1 MSETEERVEL
11 DTTHAEQEELAAF
24 RQALLT
30 GELEVDIDPAVV
42 MRRIAE
48 GIMDAPDL
56 AAAFKEPNLWAA
68 KDQTGT
74 PYELRRLNLHA
85 SRFEGGAPVFASVDA
100 VDLTTGEVGVLN
112 TSAVKHL
119 AKLYVMARD
128 HAFPVKVR
136 ITQSIRPTAG
146 GFYPLDFEL
155 IEEEGGA

>member
-11 DTTHAEQEELAAF
+11 DTTHGEQEELAQF
-24 RQALLT
+24 RQALVT
-30 GELEVDIDPAVV
+30 GKLEVDIDPDVV

-48 GIMDAPDL
+48 QITDSPDL
-56 AAAFKEPNLWAA
+56 AAAFKEPPLWSA

-85 SRFEGGAPVFASVDA
+85 SQYDKGAPVFASVDA

-128 HAFPVKVR
+128 HAFPVRVR

-155 IEEEGGA
+155 LEEEK

>member
-11 DTTHAEQEELAAF
+11 DTTHGEQEELAAF
-24 RQALLT
+24 KAALLT

-48 GIMDAPDL
+48 QIVESPDL
-56 AAAFKEPNLWAA
+56 AAAFKEPPLWSA

-85 SRFEGGAPVFASVDA
+85 SSFEGGAPVFASVDA

-128 HAFPVKVR
+128 HAFPVRVR

-155 IEEEGGA
+155 LEEEK

>member
-11 DTTHAEQEELAAF
+11 DTTHAEQEELAMF
-24 RQALLT
+24 REALLT

-42 MRRIAE
+42 MARIAE
-48 GIMDAPDL
+48 RIMDSPDL
-56 AAAFKEPNLWAA
+56 EAAFKEPPLWSA

-85 SRFEGGAPVFASVDA
+85 SKFEGGGPVFASVDA
-100 VDLTTGEVGVLN
+100 VDLSTGEVGVLN

>member
-1 MSETEERVEL
+1 MSEVEER
-11 DTTHAEQEELAAF
+11 EELEVRHDEADALAQF

-42 MRRIAE
+42 MARIAE
-48 GIMDAPDL
+48 RIMDSPDL
-56 AAAFKEPNLWAA
+56 EAAFKDPPLWSA

-85 SRFEGGAPVFASVDA
+85 SRFEGGVPVFASVDA

-128 HAFPVKVR
+128 HRFPVKVR
-136 ITQSIRPTAG
+136 ITQSIRPSAG

>member
-1 MSETEERVEL
+1 MSDTEERVEL
-11 DTTHAEQEELAAF
+11 DTTHGEQEELAQF

-48 GIMDAPDL
+48 QIMAAPDL
-56 AAAFKEPNLWAA
+56 EAAFAEPNLWAA
-68 KDQTGT
+68 KDSVGQA
-74 PYELRRLNLHA
+74 YELRRLNLHA
-85 SRFEGGAPVFASVDA
+85 SRFEGGTPVFASVDA
-100 VDLTTGEVGVLN
+100 IDLTTGEIGVLN

-128 HAFPVKVR
+128 HAFPVRVR
-136 ITQSIRPTAG
+136 ITQAFRPSAG

-155 IEEEGGA
+155 IAEGEGA

>member
-11 DTTHAEQEELAAF
+11 DTTHSEQEELAAF
-24 RQALLT
+24 KSALLT
-30 GELEVDIDPAVV
+30 GVLEVDIDPAVV

-48 GIMDAPDL
+48 QIVESPDL
-56 AAAFKEPNLWAA
+56 EAAFRELPLWAA
-68 KDQTGT
+68 KDSVGSS
-74 PYELRRLNLHA
+74 YELRRLNLHA
-85 SRFEGGAPVFASVDA
+85 SSFEGGSAVFGSVDA

-112 TSAVKHL
+112 TGSVKHL

-128 HAFPVKVR
+128 HAFPVRVR

-155 IEEEGGA
+155 LEEEK

>member
-24 RQALLT
+24 KQALLT
-30 GELEVDIDPAVV
+30 GELEVEVDPAVV

-48 GIMDAPDL
+48 QIMDSPDL
-56 AAAFKEPNLWAA
+56 ETAFRDLPLWPA
-68 KDQTGT
+68 KDNVGSQ
-74 PYELRRLNLHA
+74 YELRKLNLHA
-85 SRFEGGAPVFASVDA
+85 SAFEGGSPVFASVDA

-112 TSAVKHL
+112 TGSVKHL

-136 ITQSIRPTAG
+136 ITQALRPSAS

-155 IEEEGGA
+155 IAEEG